1 MSLISLQ
8 GGVVAELHVHAALP
22 QLRHTVGEVVDHGDG
37 GRLLLHLK
45 EGLVLAL
52 EHQHVGHPAKGDSQV
67 DDLCFRHIVGNI
79 PENKA
84 VEMSFH
90 LMHDA
95 KA

>member
-8 GGVVAELHVHAALP
+8 GGVVAELHVHAALS
-22 QLRHTVGEVVDHGDG
+22 QLRHTVGEVIDHGDG
-37 GRLLLHLK
+37 GRLLLHLQ

-67 DDLCFRHIVGNI
+67 DDFCFCHIVGNI

-90 LMHDA
+90 FLHDA
-95 KA
+95 KV